1 MDAFDLFK
9 KLSAGTKFDKK
20 RFRSDVEKFKVRYC
34 SYNLIFNIYYLFLY
48 LFMNVVNCLIIECL
62 ESGKK

>member
-20 RFRSDVEKFKVRYC
+20 RFKSDTERFQVRKY
-34 SYNLIFNIYYLFLY
+34 I
-48 LFMNVVNCLIIECL
+48 
-62 ESGKK
+62 